1 MDSYQQGP
9 SQQLAGSALPATPDG
24 RYQLASTDMPLS
36 LESHELSSIIRASQ
50 DAVVGVF
57 GPLNVS
63 QFLLI
68 ATAMTP
74 VILIWAPK
82 SVIRRALYP
91 IQLFC
96 LAATL
101 IAPLPPGQSQADL
114 YNMGLQ
120 VGTIGARILDRLY
133 LHNPEDTFLRV
144 GVDDKGPDKGPAS
157 YGTGRKA
164 RWAFELILSGRGI
177 GWNWRVG
184 GVPRL
189 NPAPTRWSFV
199 RSRVRTT
206 LLTFTLIHAVTL
218 IASHILNVSDDNSP
232 LRSPF
237 FLRFFITTGWLTVIY
252 GHLTFPE
259 NLVAIFFVTTGLGGR
274 FADPQQWPPMFG
286 DISES
291 YSIRR
296 CWGKFWHASLRRS
309 TNAPGQLLLGSARPK
324 SRLGRLSRRYAML
337 FLSFIV
343 SGAIHA
349 FGSYMVTRDSTQGIS
364 DGGAAIYFLAQPT
377 AVLIEDAVSAALG
390 IVDDGNPSGFRRIIG
405 YVYVSLFWVWCFPT
419 LKVIPLAL
427 AHGLEGNGADGPML
441 AAVRACLELSEA
453 LPFNPAMSAWKYGTT
468 MLS

>member
-1 MDSYQQGP
+1 MDSYEQGSP
-9 SQQLAGSALPATPDG
+9 QQLSGSALPANPDTH
-24 RYQLASTDMPLS
+24 YQLPLMNIPVI
-36 LESHELSSIIRASQ
+36 LESNRFTSLIRASQ
-50 DAVVGVF
+50 DVVGLL

-74 VILIWAPK
+74 VILLWAPK
-82 SVIRRALYP
+82 STIRRALYP

-101 IAPLPPGQSQADL
+101 VAPLPPGQSQADL
-114 YNMGLQ
+114 YNLGLQ
-120 VGTIGARILDRLY
+120 VGTIGARILDRIY
-133 LHNPEDTFLRV
+133 MHSPEDTFLRV
-144 GVDDKGPDKGPAS
+144 GVDDKPHKGPVS
-157 YGTGRKA
+157 YSTGGKA
-164 RWAFELILSGRGI
+164 RWAIELILSARGI
-177 GWNWRVG
+177 GWNWQVG
-184 GVPRL
+184 GVPR
-189 NPAPTRWSFV
+189 PETAPTRWSFV

-218 IASHILNVSDDNSP
+218 IASHILHVDDDNSF
-232 LRSPF
+232 LRNTF
-237 FLRFFITTGWLTVIY
+237 FLRFFTTAGWLTVIY
-252 GHLTFPE
+252 GHLTLPE

-274 FADPQQWPPMFG
+274 FASPQQWPPMFG

-309 TNAPGQLLLGSARPK
+309 TSALGQWLLGSVRPK
-324 SRLGRLSRRYAML
+324 SRMGRLSRRYGIL

-349 FGSYMVTRDSTQGIS
+349 FGSYMVTRDSPRGVS
-364 DGGAAIYFLAQPT
+364 DGGAAVYFLAQPT
-377 AVLIEDAVSAALG
+377 AILIEDAVSAALE
-390 IVDDGNPSGFRRIIG
+390 IVDDGKPSGLRRVIG
-405 YVYVSLFWVWCFPT
+405 YTYVSLFWLWCFPS

-427 AHGLEGNGADGPML
+427 AHGLQGNGADSSML

-453 LPFNPAMSAWKYGTT
+453 LPFNPAKSAWEYLEGNTF
-468 MLS
+468 